1 MLPKEIATAVDKVT
15 AEADLIITTTII
27 NRATKE

>member
-1 MLPKEIATAVDKVT
+1 MLPLELATVVDRVT

-27 NRATKE
+27 NRATTE